1 MCGGF
6 YCSRNS
12 LICLN
17 LLYIVVGGL
26 LIASGLY
33 GNRYT
38 DLPILPSV
46 VACGIVLIFLSLL
59 GLYGAV
65 KHHQVSLFF
74 YMIILFCLFIVQFA
88 VACSCLAVNQKQQE
102 SFAEEGWN
110 TISDPLKEEV
120 QSTFECCGFYNS
132 TVANDHPSCD
142 AINKICCAS
151 NSSADCTCSPCLP
164 KLKSIIDSA
173 FRLSGSIGLFFSF
186 TELIAVIIAKRFRNQ
201 RDPFDLPV
209 RAVFPTVNYEYR

>member
-17 LLYIVVGGL
+17 LMYIVVGSL
-26 LIASGLY
+26 LIASGIY

-38 DLPILPSV
+38 DLPILPSIV
-46 VACGIVLIFLSLL
+46 GCGIVLIGLSIL
-59 GLYGAV
+59 GLYGAA

-88 VACSCLAVNQKQQE
+88 IACSCLAVDQKKQI

-110 TISDPLKEEV
+110 NIPDNLKEEV
-120 QSTFECCGFYNS
+120 QTTFTCCGFNS
-132 TVANDHPSCD
+132 SVINDHPSCD
-142 AINKICCAS
+142 AINKICCQS
-151 NSSADCTCSPCLP
+151 KPADDCACSPCLP
-164 KLKSIIDSA
+164 KLKDLIDSA
-173 FRLSGSIGLFFSF
+173 FRVSGSIGLFFSF
-186 TELIAVIIAKRFRNQ
+186 TELLGVILTVRYRNQ
-201 RDPFDLPV
+201 KNLHNSAFL
-209 RAVFPTVNYEYR
+209 